1 MPKTRRT
8 GYRNVVRHRPRTVHT
23 VAGSTCIH
31 TLPLICLKARRG
43 FGGARTPSS
52 HIRQATLHN
61 TAHTSEVSM
70 ASIGTIPI
78 TLSATINGDTTEI
91 GTIDLAILATLA
103 KDQPDRN
110 VAVYNISTENM
121 GEALCRLIKANVKVD
136 TL

>member
-1 MPKTRRT
+1 
-8 GYRNVVRHRPRTVHT
+8 
-23 VAGSTCIH
+23 
-31 TLPLICLKARRG
+31 
-43 FGGARTPSS
+43 
-52 HIRQATLHN
+52 
-61 TAHTSEVSM
+61 M

-110 VAVYNISTENM
+110 VAVYNISTENV